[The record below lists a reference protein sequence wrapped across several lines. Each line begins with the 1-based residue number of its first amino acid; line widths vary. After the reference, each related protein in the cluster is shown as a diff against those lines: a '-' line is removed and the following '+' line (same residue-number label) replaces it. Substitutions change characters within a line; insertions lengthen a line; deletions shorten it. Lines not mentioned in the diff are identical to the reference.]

1 MSHFTEE
8 YVVAATWAAVEA
20 LLWSTS
26 LTDEDRAGLD
36 TDVEFWD
43 GVDIPV
49 DDIAFA
55 ECAAE
60 IRGALEDCHVDV
72 LALNITDEQFGHDF
86 TLTRNHHGVG
96 FWDRG
101 YGPAGDRLAD
111 YAHAAGPIDQCFITV
126 AGFIGW
132 E

>member
-8 YVVAATWAAVEA
+8 YVVAATWSAVEA

-26 LTDEDRAGLD
+26 LTDEDRAELD
-36 TDVEFWD
+36 MDVENWD

-55 ECAAE
+55 EYAAE
-60 IRGALEDCHVDV
+60 IRGALEDCHADV
-72 LALNITDEQFGHDF
+72 LALDMPAEQFGHDF
-86 TLTRNHHGVG
+86 TLTRNHHGAG

-101 YGPAGDRLAD
+101 YGPAGDRLTD
-111 YAHAAGPIDQCFITV
+111 YAHAAGPLELCFITV